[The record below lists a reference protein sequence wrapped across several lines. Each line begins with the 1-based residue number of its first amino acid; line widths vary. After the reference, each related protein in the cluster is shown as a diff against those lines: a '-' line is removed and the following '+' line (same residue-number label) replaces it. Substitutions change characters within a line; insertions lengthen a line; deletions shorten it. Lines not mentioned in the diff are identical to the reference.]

1 MKREL
6 TCIVCPVGCSL
17 VAEFEEGRVLG
28 VSGNK
33 CPRGKAYAETE
44 CIAPMRTITTTVKCE
59 NGEIVS
65 VKTKNPIPK
74 GKMFD
79 AMKIINSKNPILP
92 ISIGDVIIE
101 DVFGSPVIATGNA
114 GGGEDGEDNCCGE
127 K

>member
-17 VAEFEEGRVLG
+17 VAEIEDGRVLG

-33 CPRGKAYAETE
+33 CPRGKVYAETE

-74 GKMFD
+74 EKIFE
-79 AMKIINSKNPILP
+79 AMKIINCKNPVLP

-101 DVFGSPVIATGNA
+101 DIFGSPVIATGNV
-114 GGGEDGEDNCCGE
+114 GGEEDGKDNCGDE